1 MCSQSEKGN
10 LNPKQANTEPE
21 AVKLFADSRGMKMPA
36 NVNHCITVDKKANLV
51 TKQKILVVR

>member
-1 MCSQSEKGN
+1 M
-10 LNPKQANTEPE
+10 NPKQANTEPE